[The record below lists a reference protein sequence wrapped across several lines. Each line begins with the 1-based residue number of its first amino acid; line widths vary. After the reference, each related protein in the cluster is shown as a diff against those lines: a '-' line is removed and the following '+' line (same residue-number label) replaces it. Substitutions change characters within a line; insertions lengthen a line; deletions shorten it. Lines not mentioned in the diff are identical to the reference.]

1 MKKLLG
7 TVVVSLLLLFPL
19 SINNSYSFFDTPV
32 EKCMDRLQ
40 EKKIYI
46 TAAAKYCSKFTK
58 ESLKCM
64 GMLEDKGIYITAAAK
79 FCNGGNNGSLACM
92 KRLIKKKIYI
102 TAAAK
107 HCFGT
112 S

>member
-7 TVVVSLLLLFPL
+7 IVFVSLLLLFPL

-64 GMLEDKGIYITAAAK
+64 GMLEDKGIKLARRTVAK
-79 FCNGGNNGSLACM
+79 YRDVLGILPSS
-92 KRLIKKKIYI
+92 KRKKY
-102 TAAAK
+102 
-107 HCFGT
+107 F
-112 S
+112 